1 MQHHENGLNRDGS
14 FRATR
19 VGMESLGLAT
29 VYSSML
35 TMSWLRFLLTMLGV
49 YLIFSILFTAA
60 YVSGGLDNIEGLT
73 SLTNS
78 QKFAEVFFYSAQTMT
93 TVGGTGLRF
102 VGFTNSCILTLEAMM
117 ALLYMSTITGLLF
130 IRFSKPTTKIV
141 ISENAVIAPYKDGRG
156 LMIRIANA
164 KKNEIFE
171 LTVTLAFLDFDPVHN
186 KRSVKQLKLENS
198 YLAYAPV
205 VWTIVHPITPESP
218 FFDKQ
223 RIDSSEFKH
232 NLVLYISAVDGV
244 TGSGIKVRR
253 AFSMADMAWDSKF
266 SPCSEMTDDGE
277 ILLFLDKI
285 SDCQRVN

>member
-49 YLIFSILFTAA
+49 YLIFSILFTVA
-60 YVSGGLDNIEGLT
+60 YVSGGFDNIEGLT
-73 SLTNS
+73 SFTDS

-102 VGFTNSCILTLEAMM
+102 VGFTNSCILTLESIM

-130 IRFSKPTTKIV
+130 IRFSKPTAKIV

-186 KRSVKQLKLENS
+186 RRNVKQLKLEHS

-223 RIDSSEFKH
+223 KIDSSELRH
-232 NLVLYISAVDGV
+232 NVVLYISAVDGV
-244 TGSGIKVRR
+244 SGSGIKVRR
-253 AFSMADMAWDSKF
+253 AFSM
-266 SPCSEMTDDGE
+266 
-277 ILLFLDKI
+277 
-285 SDCQRVN
+285 